1 MNRKPILLIPACEPG
16 RGGGHITRCM
26 NLARELRARKR
37 DAFLCVASNEKT
49 KHLLQTALFSPAW
62 VIEKNAPDINRD
74 WECVIFDRYQ
84 TPLEEFSRWKNSAAL
99 LIGIDEGGP
108 CRASFDFLIDILPGV
123 KRNNSSVSGYVPN
136 IADPSLLPLPPL
148 PEKKERPA
156 SSPLKVLVSFG
167 QEDSAGLGPAV
178 ANALAAQN
186 KNGLLDITL
195 LTGAGAIS
203 SNKNN
208 TRSEAPPAVSLAII
222 ETIPNLAEHLSDY
235 DLLVTHYGI
244 TAFEALYASTPVM
257 LLAPGA
263 YHEKLAQAAGFY
275 SLGRGKRKAQKL
287 RRLLFARNNLN
298 DSFLRKLAMRCTALA
313 ARHKLSHQ
321 PEKNLADVIDRCA
334 PVVSRVC
341 TVCGA
346 PYQGNVI
353 ARFHERT
360 YLRCPACGIIGMNRL
375 EPEPMEYGREYFF
388 ELYKK
393 QYGKTYLDDFPNLVQ
408 MAARRLAHIAKL
420 RAGKKG
426 RVLDIGCAYG
436 PFLAAAREAGFSP
449 FGVDPAEDAVR
460 YVQDNFGVPAL
471 RGVFPGCDINE
482 FAVHEDGAILFDVV
496 TLWYVIEH
504 FGNCAAALAEIKKIL
519 KPGGILA
526 FSTPSFSGVSGRSSL
541 KRFLESSPSD
551 HLTIWSPRTCKKAL
565 ARAGFIV
572 KKIVSTG
579 HHPERFPL
587 LGRFAASKHSPLY
600 TILAALSK
608 IFSLGDTFEVYALR
622 LEMPHLQ

>member
-26 NLARELRARKR
+26 NLARELRARNR
-37 DAFLCVASNEKT
+37 EAFLCIASNEKT
-49 KHLLQTALFSPAW
+49 KHLLQAALFSPEWIIAT
-62 VIEKNAPDINRD
+62 NAPDINRD
-74 WECVIFDRYQ
+74 WECVIFDRFQ
-84 TPLEEFSRWKNSAAL
+84 TPPEEFSQWKNSAA

-108 CRASFDFLIDILPGV
+108 CRASFDFLIDILPSV
-123 KRNNSSVSGYVPN
+123 RRNNTAANGNAPN
-136 IADPSLLPLPPL
+136 ISDPSLLPLPPL

-167 QEDSAGLGPAV
+167 QEDSAGLGIAA

-186 KNGLLDITL
+186 RNGLLGITL
-195 LTGAGAIS
+195 LTGAGAVS
-203 SNKNN
+203 SNKKYASAESPSV
-208 TRSEAPPAVSLAII
+208 TII
-222 ETIPNLAEHLSDY
+222 ETIPNLAEHLCDY

-244 TAFEALYASTPVM
+244 TAFEALYSSTPLM

-263 YHEKLAQAAGFY
+263 YHEKLARAAGFY
-275 SLGRGKRKAQKL
+275 SLGRGKRKALKL

-321 PEKNLADVIDRCA
+321 PEKTLADVIDRCA

-346 PYQGNVI
+346 PYHGTVI
-353 ARFHERT
+353 ARFHERA

-375 EPEPMEYGREYFF
+375 KPEPVEYGREYFF

-393 QYGKTYLDDFPNLVQ
+393 QYGKTYIDDFPNLVQ
-408 MAARRLAHIAKL
+408 MAARRLARIAKL

-436 PFLAAAREAGFSP
+436 PFLAAARAAGFFP

-460 YVQDNFGVPAL
+460 YVQEKLGVPAI
-471 RGVFPGCDINE
+471 RGVFPGCDLSE

-541 KRFLESSPSD
+541 KRFLESSPGD

-600 TILAALSK
+600 KILATVSK

-622 LEMPHLQ
+622 G